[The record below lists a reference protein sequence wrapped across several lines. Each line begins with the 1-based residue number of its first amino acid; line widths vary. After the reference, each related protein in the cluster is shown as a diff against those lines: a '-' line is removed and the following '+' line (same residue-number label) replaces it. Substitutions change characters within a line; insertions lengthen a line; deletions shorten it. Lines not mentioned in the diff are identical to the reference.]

1 VHQYSISELDIGQL
15 TKPSSW
21 IVVVGISASISTTFD
36 MDAGSDSSVGA
47 DGAGE
52 DVGATG
58 RVAARAAAMDV
69 ADIFG
74 HAV

>member
-1 VHQYSISELDIGQL
+1 
-15 TKPSSW
+15 
-21 IVVVGISASISTTFD
+21 VVVGISASISTTFD
-36 MDAGSDSSVGA
+36 MDAGSDSSAGA